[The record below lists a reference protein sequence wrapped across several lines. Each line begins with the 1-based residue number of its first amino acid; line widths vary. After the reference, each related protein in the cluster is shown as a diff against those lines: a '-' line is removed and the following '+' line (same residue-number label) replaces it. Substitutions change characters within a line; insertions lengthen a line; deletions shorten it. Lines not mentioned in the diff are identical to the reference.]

1 MFLREGIPSS
11 KRPENDGAAFNL
23 AVIVRS
29 TILIVLGEKLINAR
43 REGFFREYAV
53 LFGERKARVR
63 EEVG

>member
-43 REGFFREYAV
+43 RGILSRVRSFVWRA
-53 LFGERKARVR
+53 KARVR